1 MLYAHEQTIDKAI
14 GQYCMMMEHGFS
26 EEMSVQEDLTHR
38 QHGQDGW
45 MGRIRG
51 AMAGDEK
58 PEPFQ
63 FIPQVFP
70 TQITLMRSHW

>member
-1 MLYAHEQTIDKAI
+1 
-14 GQYCMMMEHGFS
+14 
-26 EEMSVQEDLTHR
+26 MSVQEDLTHR